1 MEQKMEELFALIRQ
15 LIIEA
20 AELDDVEIG
29 VDEQLA
35 DHEVDSLAGLEVT
48 VNLEKKYQVKIPP
61 ERYEEMTS
69 IRSIATIV
77 SELISAKAA
86 AEQVSA

>member
-1 MEQKMEELFALIRQ
+1 MEELYASIRR

-20 AELDDVEIG
+20 AELDEVEIG
-29 VDEQLA
+29 LDEQLA

-48 VNLEKKYQVKIPP
+48 VNLEKKYQIKIPP
-61 ERYEEMTS
+61 ERYEDMTS
-69 IRSIATIV
+69 IRAIAAIV
-77 SELISAKAA
+77 TELVAAKAA